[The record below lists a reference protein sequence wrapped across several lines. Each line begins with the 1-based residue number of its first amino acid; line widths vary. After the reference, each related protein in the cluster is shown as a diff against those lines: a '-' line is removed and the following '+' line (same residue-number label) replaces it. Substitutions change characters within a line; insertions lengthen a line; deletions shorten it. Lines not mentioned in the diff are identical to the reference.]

1 MYLLILGPG
10 DMTVEKMDRVT
21 VLVKH
26 QSYRRHRQE
35 TINCTNNNTIPIEVS
50 TAEDKLRLLQAAVP
64 GASDLMGEGSREGSL
79 VEVMYELRAEG

>member
-26 QSYRRHRQE
+26 QSYRRLRQE

-50 TAEDKLRLLQAAVP
+50 TAEDKLRL
-64 GASDLMGEGSREGSL
+64 
-79 VEVMYELRAEG
+79 